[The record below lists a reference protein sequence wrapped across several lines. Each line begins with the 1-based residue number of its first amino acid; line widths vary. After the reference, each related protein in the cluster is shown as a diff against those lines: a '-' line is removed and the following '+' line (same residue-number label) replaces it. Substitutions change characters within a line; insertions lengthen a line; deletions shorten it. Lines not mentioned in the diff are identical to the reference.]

1 MLGEIDVG
9 KKQKERQRING
20 FIIYGNEMK
29 EKEIDFRSKKKM
41 GKEDLRKKKQN
52 HYMKTCRNT

>member
-29 EKEIDFRSKKKM
+29 EKEIDFWSKKKT
-41 GKEDLRKKKQN
+41 GKEDARKEKLKQ
-52 HYMKTCRNT
+52 YMKTCSNT